1 MIINYGKII
10 KKILQTNQF
19 SQLDEILKTK
29 TYKDIIKFKHNGQ
42 EIFINILEYTC
53 ITGNNDAFNYVLDKW
68 KLNKSDKKNITDT
81 TSLLHYAAEGGNPD
95 MAKNIIA
102 NFEFHVNSLDSKGFT
117 PLHYAARFN
126 RTEMVKLLLDEGANA
141 TQGNKN
147 FLTPIHE
154 AAKLGYTEIMNILL
168 EEHDMRQLKKVVDIY
183 SCSPL
188 HYAASHLQLDA
199 VKILL
204 GSNNPHINFDPKIK
218 DTNEKD
224 VLDYLLSK
232 NYYNAE
238 EKIIATEIAKLILP
252 KMNFSSNNKRSKALT
267 NKAKKLGLTVIKF
280 MIESAFKGE
289 KDFSK
294 FFIDEDSMDTD
305 IESNDKEILKS
316 KTLKIFPNENILP
329 NSNKRS
335 LTELEDTPPA
345 KKTCFIGYDESLA
358 PPPFPAILKKS
369 NDSTEA
375 SEQAS
380 ELPMHY
386 TGEDYTIF
394 EILDNSTPALT
405 EAQPDLIQ
413 SMEASNNA
421 VPVLSKTQSSHI
433 TYEDYQLDL
442 NINPYTDNET
452 TSLISE
458 EALSVED
465 FSSASDL
472 TLSNSNNEVAS
483 LESTNSQV
491 LLKTPAGSNLP
502 SSDDIFKLD
511 IDELYN
517 RYCVNNDSDGIK
529 PNAHSQTSLHMDEND
544 DLDVMYNQ
552 YVGEEDYKDIL
563 PKGEVNRDE
572 LPYPWDSFDDSF
584 DKLNED
590 LLSNAGEDAEF
601 IFKSLK

>member
-1 MIINYGKII
+1 MTFNYGKII

-42 EIFINILEYTC
+42 EIFINILQYTC
-53 ITGNNDAFNYVLDKW
+53 ITGNNDAFNYVLNKW
-68 KLNKSDKKNITDT
+68 KLSENDKKNITDT
-81 TSLLHYAAEGGNPD
+81 NFLLHYAAEGGNPD
-95 MAKNIIA
+95 IAKNVIV
-102 NFEFHVNSLDSKGFT
+102 NFELNVNSLDSKGFT

-126 RTEMVKLLLDEGANA
+126 KTEMVKLLLNEGANS

-147 FLTPIHE
+147 FFTPIHE

-204 GSNNPHINFDPKIK
+204 GSNNPHINFDPKNK

-238 EKIIATEIAKLILP
+238 EKITATEIAKLILP

-267 NKAKKLGLTVIKF
+267 NKATKLGLTVIKF

-294 FFIDEDSMDTD
+294 FFIDEDSIDTD
-305 IESNDKEILKS
+305 MESNDKEILKS
-316 KTLKIFPNENILP
+316 KTLKIFPNEKILP
-329 NSNKRS
+329 NTNKRS
-335 LTELEDTPPA
+335 LTDLEDTPPA
-345 KKTCFIGYDESLA
+345 KKASFIGYDESLA
-358 PPPFPAILKKS
+358 PPPFPAAFEKA
-369 NDSTEA
+369 NDSTVA
-375 SEQAS
+375 SEQPF
-380 ELPMHY
+380 ELPMNY

-394 EILDNSTPALT
+394 ETLDDSTPAFT
-405 EAQPDLIQ
+405 ETQPSLD
-413 SMEASNNA
+413 ASNNA
-421 VPVLSKTQSSHI
+421 IPVLPITQSSHT

-442 NINPYTDNET
+442 NINPYPDSET
-452 TSLISE
+452 ISSISE
-458 EALSVED
+458 KVSSVKD
-465 FSSASDL
+465 FSSGSNL
-472 TLSNSNNEVAS
+472 TLSNSNNEVAIS
-483 LESTNSQV
+483 ESTNSQV
-491 LLKTPAGSNLP
+491 PLKTSAGRNLP
-502 SSDDIFKLD
+502 SPDDIFKLD

-517 RYCVNNDSDGIK
+517 RYCLNNESDGIK
-529 PNAHSQTSLHMDEND
+529 PIPHSQTLLHIDEND

-552 YVGEEDYKDIL
+552 YVGKEDCKDIL
-563 PKGEVNRDE
+563 PQGETTKDN
-572 LPYPWDSFDDSF
+572 LPYPWDSFDDLF
-584 DKLNED
+584 NKLNED
-590 LLSNAGEDAEF
+590 LLSYAGEDTEVY
-601 IFKSLK
+601 I